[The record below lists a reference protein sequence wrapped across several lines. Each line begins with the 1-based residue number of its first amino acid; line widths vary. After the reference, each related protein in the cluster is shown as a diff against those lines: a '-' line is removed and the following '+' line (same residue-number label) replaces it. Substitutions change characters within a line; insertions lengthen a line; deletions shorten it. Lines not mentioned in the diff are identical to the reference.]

1 MAIEETNIEKNT
13 NVEESA
19 ENSDI
24 ASGES
29 DNSARM
35 AELYNEISMLE
46 EEKLSLEEDIRKIEQ
61 AIENV
66 NDCVSQTDSN
76 GRVILNSGENS
87 FKWLK
92 NEMDN
97 YWIDMNST
105 LRSECVEA
113 FDKLSDESSGPVS
126 LINAEVSNVMAAAE
140 EKITEIKNKIAE
152 LEEQLEAKKNELA
165 NLG

>member
-1 MAIEETNIEKNT
+1 MAIEESNIEEST
-13 NVEESA
+13 NVEEST

-24 ASGES
+24 ANTES

-35 AELYNEISMLE
+35 AELYNEIAILE
-46 EEKLSLEEDIRKIEQ
+46 EEKLSLEEDLQKIDQ
-61 AIENV
+61 AIKNV
-66 NDCVSQTDSN
+66 NDCMSQTDSN

-113 FDKLSDESSGPVS
+113 FDKLSDESSGPIS

-152 LEEQLEAKKNELA
+152 LEEQLEAKKM
-165 NLG
+165 NLQI

>member
-1 MAIEETNIEKNT
+1 MAIENLEIEENT
-13 NVEESA
+13 
-19 ENSDI
+19 ENS
-24 ASGES
+24 SS
-29 DNSARM
+29 DTTDANEEKAKRI
-35 AELYNEISMLE
+35 AELNNEIAIFE

-66 NDCVSQTDSN
+66 NDCASQTDSN
-76 GRVILNSGENS
+76 GKAILNSGENS

-113 FDKLSDESSGPVS
+113 FDKLSDESSGPIS

-152 LEEQLEAKKNELA
+152 LEEQIETKKNELTTLTQA
-165 NLG
+165 